1 LSIPIVENFELCQ
14 HAQTK
19 GCVFVFYDNFI
30 QLCKKHGVSPS
41 KAAVDAGLSK
51 STVTKWKTTP
61 DAQPTGTAIK
71 KLSDYFCVPIS
82 ELLNE
87 EEQKNPPSE
96 LALTERESRILEAL
110 RSKTPAERKAFLTL
124 LGISED

>member
-1 LSIPIVENFELCQ
+1 M
-14 HAQTK
+14 
-19 GCVFVFYDNFI
+19 FYDNFI

-61 DAQPTGTAIK
+61 DARPTGTAIK

-87 EEQKNPPSE
+87 EEKKTPPDRIE
-96 LALTERESRILEAL
+96 PTEREMKILEAL
-110 RSKTPAERKAFLTL
+110 RSKTPSERKALLTL

>member
-1 LSIPIVENFELCQ
+1 M
-14 HAQTK
+14 
-19 GCVFVFYDNFI
+19 FYDNFV

-71 KLSDYFCVPIS
+71 KLSEYFCVPIS
-82 ELLNE
+82 ELLSE

-96 LALTERESRILEAL
+96 LVLTERESRILEAL
-110 RSKTPAERKAFLTL
+110 RSKTPAEQKALLTL

>member
-1 LSIPIVENFELCQ
+1 M
-14 HAQTK
+14 
-19 GCVFVFYDNFI
+19 FYDNFV

-71 KLSDYFCVPIS
+71 KLSEYFCVPIS
-82 ELLNE
+82 ELLSE

-96 LALTERESRILEAL
+96 LVLTERESRILEAL
-110 RSKTPAERKAFLTL
+110 RSKTPAERKALLTL

>member
-1 LSIPIVENFELCQ
+1 M
-14 HAQTK
+14 
-19 GCVFVFYDNFI
+19 FYDNFV

-71 KLSDYFCVPIS
+71 KLSEYFCVPIS
-82 ELLNE
+82 ELLSE

-96 LALTERESRILEAL
+96 LVLTERESRILEAL
-110 RSKTPAERKAFLTL
+110 RSKSPAERKAFLTL